1 MKSQAAM
8 EEQVEGEN
16 VANTEWFGKHF
27 QGLEGWVVSA
37 RVKLI
42 WVS

>member
-27 QGLEGWVVSA
+27 RGLEGWVVSA